1 VTRRRGLD
9 LLGTVLRLVVG
20 GVLLVAGALKVTN
33 LGASALAVRAYQLL
47 PYDLAGY
54 VGYGLPVLE
63 IIIGL
68 LLIVGLFTRA
78 ASLVA
83 GLLMLAFVIGI
94 SWAWAKGLSIDCG
107 CFGGGGEIASA
118 RTAYPLE
125 LTRDVALL
133 VAAGW
138 LVRRP
143 ATAYALDSRL

>member
-1 VTRRRGLD
+1 VTRQRGLD

-20 GVLLVAGALKVTN
+20 AVLLVAGALKVTN

-63 IIIGL
+63 IIVGL

-78 ASLVA
+78 ASVVA

-107 CFGGGGEIASA
+107 CFGSGGEIASA

-133 VAAGW
+133 GVAGW

-143 ATAYALDSRL
+143 STAYALDSRL